1 MNLKIKNYQNY
12 IDQFRKKHIPERYN
26 QVKLLDHLN
35 DPEIDHFI
43 SISSRTDGKSINYVH
58 ALLNIAI
65 DYNLGLMFI
74 SRNMML
80 RQSYQTLLE
89 DIFYLYN
96 VLNCE
101 VFCIIRTHIYQSLIN
116 KLCMIVIILILNL

>member
-1 MNLKIKNYQNY
+1 MMVQTIIHQIFLLKNMFYVEQFGGYKMNLKIKNYQNY
-12 IDQFRKKHIPERYN
+12 IEQFRKKHIPERYN

-35 DPEIDHFI
+35 DHEIDHFI

-80 RQSYQTLLE
+80 
-89 DIFYLYN
+89 
-96 VLNCE
+96 
-101 VFCIIRTHIYQSLIN
+101 
-116 KLCMIVIILILNL
+116 

>member
-1 MNLKIKNYQNY
+1 MNLKIKNYKNY
-12 IDQFRKKHIPERYN
+12 IEQFRKKHIPKRYN

-65 DYNLGLMFI
+65 DYNLGLMFL

-89 DIFYLYN
+89 DIFDLST
-96 VLNCE
+96 VLNRE
-101 VFCIIRTHIYQSLIN
+101 DFSFIRTQYYVSLDR
-116 KLCMIVIILILNL
+116 KSVV